1 MLFINVG
8 WLSSD
13 DLAPVSFEEDH
24 TDHGIGEITGG
35 IIIRLQHTSFI
46 SHTYVLV
53 SHRFLVVHVKY

>member
-24 TDHGIGEITGG
+24 TDHASIGEITGG
-35 IIIRLQHTSFI
+35 IIIRLQQLPSYLIHMYLFHI
-46 SHTYVLV
+46 A
-53 SHRFLVVHVKY
+53 FLSYM